1 MKLVGEVS
9 KQIENESIEE
19 EVVNAPFEAVTIQ
32 YQVPGANW
40 AVMLKVFP
48 EMVDV
53 VTPDDKAEF

>member
-1 MKLVGEVS
+1 LKDEIFL
-9 KQIENESIEE
+9 KP
-19 EVVNAPFEAVTIQ
+19 PFEAVTIQ

-53 VTPDDKAEF
+53 VTPDDNYNIK